1 MNFRTILLALTMLL
15 AASHATAADD
25 YKTSA
30 EYLALRD
37 SMHHA
42 FNNGDSARFF
52 PALKNLE
59 EYLLKQ
65 DDLHAYYTQRCNEIV
80 FLMNRQRIFEAYKR
94 AQQLSKELREKHL
107 DKEMYMAVNM
117 MGHINRYCGNKEAA
131 KDCFRQVLDMME
143 KAGYWESMPPI
154 YMNIVNVTLSDDPD
168 EAISML
174 NKAAEI
180 AAKYAPERL
189 FDIETRRT
197 LTYFNSG
204 NREAFMEGY
213 KKYRE
218 GVAEGKSSVHGR
230 MMEIYH
236 DVYTGKTDEALK
248 IAREE
253 LGEDG
258 REAITMIYEQSG
270 RWQEAYKS
278 LQQLHASNDSIANVV
293 LMNSMQGIQDELK
306 LYDAERQMARNR
318 TIFLTAIVALLLIL
332 LAALSY
338 ILWQRRRHMREL
350 RTAYDRVLEADKLK
364 TAFIRNVTHEVRT
377 PLNIISG
384 FAQVIAD
391 PELVTDIEE
400 RKQLAAMMQKNTS
413 LITTLI
419 DELLELSLNETTTAS
434 VQKED
439 DIRVNDT
446 LRHLMD
452 DHRSR
457 LTPETQMLMES
468 ELPDDYRLHTNEEM
482 FKRIVASLLDN
493 AVKYT
498 SEGTIRLK
506 ASADSQQLT
515 IVVED
520 TGRGIPKEDAE
531 RIFERFVKLD
541 AFKEGLGLGLSLAR
555 MVTERMGGSLT
566 LDADYHD
573 GARFVVKLTI

>member
-15 AASHATAADD
+15 TASHATAADD

-37 SMHHA
+37 SMHRA

-59 EYLLKQ
+59 EYLLQQ

-80 FLMNRQRIFEAYKR
+80 FLMNRQHIFEAYKL
-94 AQQLSKELREKHL
+94 AQQLSKELREKQL

-131 KDCFRQVLDMME
+131 KECFRQVIDMME

-154 YMNIVNVTLSDDPD
+154 YMNIVNVELDDDPE
-168 EAISML
+168 EAVRL
-174 NKAAEI
+174 LDKAAEI
-180 AAKYAPERL
+180 AAKYAPERV

-197 LTYFNSG
+197 LSYFNSG

-218 GVAEGKSSVHGR
+218 GVAQGKSSVHGR
-230 MMEIYH
+230 LMEIYH
-236 DVYTGKTDEALK
+236 DVYTGKTDEALRT
-248 IAREE
+248 AREE

-258 REAITMIYEQSG
+258 REAITMIYEQAG

-318 TIFLTAIVALLLIL
+318 TLFLTAIVVLLLIL

-338 ILWQRRRHMREL
+338 ILWARRRHMREL

-419 DELLELSLNETTTAS
+419 DELLELSLNETTTAT
-434 VQKED
+434 VQKVD
-439 DIRVNDT
+439 DIKVNAT
-446 LRHLMD
+446 LRKLVDDNKAHL
-452 DHRSR
+452 S
-457 LTPETQMLMES
+457 PETQMLMES
-468 ELPDDYRLHTNEEM
+468 ELTDDYKIRTNEEM
-482 FKRIVASLLDN
+482 FKRIVGSLLDN

-498 SEGTIRLK
+498 PEGVIRLK
-506 ASADSQQLT
+506 ASVDSRQLT
-515 IVVED
+515 LVVED

-541 AFKEGLGLGLSLAR
+541 AFKEGLGLGLPLAR
-555 MVTERMGGSLT
+555 MVAERMGGSLT
-566 LDADYHD
+566 LDADYHE
-573 GARFVVKLTI
+573 GARFVVKLDL